1 MHDHR
6 LCFSQ
11 KKKAVLCAVE
21 SELTHGN
28 PGGITRH
35 MLQSLH
41 MWCAQQ
47 YTLVMIASGRLQAAK
62 QFLQQVLTA
71 VYSLSKK
78 KIPPCGFLK
87 FFPKRLGIFNQF
99 FTHQLYD
106 HFYTRVQIF
115 IQISPTL
122 TKLCHT
128 KRDHIAKF
136 YISLEL

>member
-1 MHDHR
+1 MTIVSVSRRRRR
-6 LCFSQ
+6 LF
-11 KKKAVLCAVE
+11 LCAVE

-71 VYSLSKK
+71 VYSVSQKK
-78 KIPPCGFLK
+78 SPPAVF
-87 FFPKRLGIFNQF
+87 
-99 FTHQLYD
+99 
-106 HFYTRVQIF
+106 
-115 IQISPTL
+115 
-122 TKLCHT
+122 
-128 KRDHIAKF
+128 
-136 YISLEL
+136 